1 MLLKEFQVHKAPK
14 ENRDHRENRGP
25 LVNRVLREN
34 KEHLDHKDPL
44 GKDIQEDNNGLPKVE
59 IQSVSYKALS
69 SN

>member
-1 MLLKEFQVHKAPK
+1 MLLKEFQVHKAPR
-14 ENRDHRENRGP
+14 ENRDHRENREP

-44 GKDIQEDNNGLPKVE
+44 GKHIQEDNNGLPKAE

>member
-1 MLLKEFQVHKAPK
+1 MLLKEFQVHKAPR

-25 LVNRVLREN
+25 MVNRVLREN

-44 GKDIQEDNNGLPKVE
+44 GKDKQEDNNGLPKAE

>member
-1 MLLKEFQVHKAPK
+1 MLLKEFQVRKAPR
-14 ENRDHRENRGP
+14 ENRDP

-44 GKDIQEDNNGLPKVE
+44 GKHRQEDNNGLPKAE
-59 IQSVSYKALS
+59 IQFVSYKALS